1 MPGLFKTACKFLR
14 LRGSR
19 SLFDRG
25 YLLQFEL
32 SETGRPRAV
41 KTDGLSITRD
51 VCYHPQPEGD
61 CDEQRLDIYSPGA
74 VTTQETEKEIEKEI
88 EKEAAREAQS
98 ETAKETARAVVV
110 FMHGGGWRASDK
122 QDAFGVH
129 ANICA
134 ALALR
139 GLVAVNVNYRL
150 SPRARHPAHALDVA
164 HALRWVSRNIG
175 SFGGDVDNIFASGHS
190 SGGHL
195 AALVTLDERYLRQA
209 GASHAFIKGVIGV
222 SGIYNIAHFAGR
234 NRMAKSL
241 MTRPAFGTDTRLW
254 DEASPVFHARAGA
267 PPFLMINA
275 AEDERLEEEAEE
287 LAARLRAVGANADT
301 LIIPGTNHF
310 TILGFV
316 GNGDDTLIEHV
327 ASFVKKNFNGSQS
340 SNAARQPQASAS

>member
-1 MPGLFKTACKFLR
+1 MPGLFKTAYKFLR

-19 SLFDRG
+19 SLFDRA
-25 YLLQFEL
+25 YLSQFEL
-32 SETGRPRAV
+32 SEMGRPASV
-41 KTDGLSITRD
+41 KTDGLRVRRD

-61 CDEQRLDIYSPGA
+61 GSEQSLDIYSP
-74 VTTQETEKEIEKEI
+74 V
-88 EKEAAREAQS
+88 AAR
-98 ETAKETARAVVV
+98 AKESMKEKASAVVV
-110 FMHGGGWRASDK
+110 FMHGGGWRAADK
-122 QDAFGVH
+122 QDALGVH

-139 GLVAVNVNYRL
+139 GFVAVNVNYRL

-164 HALRWVSRNIG
+164 HALRWVRENIEN
-175 SFGGDVDNIFASGHS
+175 FGGDVDNIFASGHS

-195 AALVTLDERYLRQA
+195 AALVTLDERYLQEA
-209 GASHAFIKGVIGV
+209 GASASFIKGVVGV

-234 NRMAKSL
+234 NRIAKSL
-241 MTRPAFGTDTRLW
+241 MTRPAFGADARLW
-254 DEASPVFHARAGA
+254 DEASPIFHARAAA

-287 LAARLRAVGANADT
+287 LAARLRASGAKADT

-316 GNGDDTLIEHV
+316 GNGDEALIEHI
-327 ASFVKKNFNGSQS
+327 ASFVKKHFNRSPAS
-340 SNAARQPQASAS
+340 AESRQPEQASAS